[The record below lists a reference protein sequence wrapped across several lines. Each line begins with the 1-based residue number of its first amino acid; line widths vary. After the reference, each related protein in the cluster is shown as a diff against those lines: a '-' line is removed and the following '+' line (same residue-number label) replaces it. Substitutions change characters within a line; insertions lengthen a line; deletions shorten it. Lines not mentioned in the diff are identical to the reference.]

1 MAWQEITI
9 DVPYEYVEPVSYLFN
24 RYGRSLSMEL
34 NGDGLVTLRTYLPDT
49 SRQRLARIDV
59 GIRLVSAIRDLGE
72 LRVRPVVDQDWQNA
86 WKAHFDLLKVG
97 QHLVVKPSWIAYEPG
112 PEDVVVEL
120 DPGIAF
126 GTGYH
131 PTTYTSLEALERLVK
146 PGARLLDL
154 GTGSGILTIAAIELG
169 ASHVIALD
177 IDPQAVRAARQNFR
191 RLGIHRQVSLVEG
204 TLPNPRVQAG
214 QFDLAVANI
223 SAKAVRERAPF
234 ILSALKQE
242 GLLIAGGM
250 MATQRQEVYDTLSD
264 LGLSQ
269 IEVISREDWVT
280 LICGPAGHTGD
291 RQ

>member
-34 NGDGLVTLRTYLPDT
+34 SGDGLVTLRTYLPDT

-72 LRVRPVVDQDWQNA
+72 LRVRPLVDQDWQNA
-86 WKAHFDLLKVG
+86 WKAHFNLLKVG

-112 PEDVVVEL
+112 PEDVVVDL

-204 TLPNPRVQAG
+204 TLPNPRVQDG

-223 SAKAVRERAPF
+223 SAKAVRERGPF

-250 MATQRQEVYDTLSD
+250 MATQRQEVCDTLTD